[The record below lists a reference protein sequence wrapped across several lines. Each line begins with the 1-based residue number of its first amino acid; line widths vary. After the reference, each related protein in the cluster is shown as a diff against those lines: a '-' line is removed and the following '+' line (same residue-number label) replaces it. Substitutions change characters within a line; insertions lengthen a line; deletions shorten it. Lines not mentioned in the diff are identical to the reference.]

1 MTNLNE
7 VYRAYET
14 LEFESTY
21 RKPDWSNSLSI
32 TPVPGDILTCF
43 VNEKY
48 INIYY
53 SANGKYYLMSM
64 FYKLATPTDF
74 ITRINTPRSSQNWII
89 ELDCTVYSVPQ
100 HVPCRVLAR
109 LSTFDQLLVE
119 GYLRSGK
126 SLPPDRVG
134 SQLAPIDI
142 RKQFKQQ
149 EHMRVAKINK
159 IFGKK

>member
-21 RKPDWSNSLSI
+21 RKPDWPSFSV
-32 TPVPGDILTCF
+32 TPVPGDILSF
-43 VNEKY
+43 FYNERY
-48 INIYY
+48 INVYV
-53 SANGKYYLMSM
+53 SVNRKYLMSQ

-74 ITRINTPRSSQNWII
+74 VTRITTPRSNQTWAI
-89 ELDCTVYSVPQ
+89 ELDCPVYGVPQ